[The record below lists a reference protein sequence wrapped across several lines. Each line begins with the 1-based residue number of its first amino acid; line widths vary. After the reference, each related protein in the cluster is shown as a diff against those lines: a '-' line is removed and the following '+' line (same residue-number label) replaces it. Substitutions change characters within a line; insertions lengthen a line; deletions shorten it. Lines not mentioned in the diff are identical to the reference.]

1 MARRRDVPDSRGFV
15 MVGLGEILW
24 DLLPEGRKLGGAPAN
39 FAYHARVLGN
49 RGLPASRVG
58 SDEEGRE
65 IIASLGRLDIP
76 GEQIQIDS
84 LHPTGSVE
92 VSLDHRG
99 LPSYRIKKPAA
110 WDFIAYTPQLADL
123 AAQCDAVCFGSL
135 AQRSPVSR
143 RTIRQFLTAL
153 PPGALRVFD
162 VNLRQDFYSAPLLRQ
177 SLEAAGLVK
186 LNHEELPVLLDL
198 LNLAGGGSGSKAEA
212 ADCRRLLGAF
222 DLELVCLT
230 RGERGSLL
238 ITPEREEEHPGF
250 DVSVADTVG
259 AGDAFT
265 ALLVHHVLRRTPLK
279 EISAA
284 VNRYGAWV
292 ATQEGATP
300 PVPSDLLADVV

>member
-1 MARRRDVPDSRGFV
+1 

-58 SDEEGRE
+58 SDGEGRE

-76 GEQIQIDS
+76 AEQIQIDA

-92 VSLDHRG
+92 VSLDRGG
-99 LPSYRIKKPAA
+99 LPSYQINKPAA
-110 WDFIAYTPQLADL
+110 WDFIAYTPRLAEL
-123 AAQCDAVCFGSL
+123 AAHCDAVCFGSL

-143 RTIRQFLTAL
+143 RTIRRFLTAL

-162 VNLRQDFYSAPLLRQ
+162 VNLRQDFYSAPLLRR

-186 LNHEELPVLLDL
+186 LNHEELPLLLDL
-198 LNLAGGGSGSKAEA
+198 LDLLDPASGGSGSNTEA
-212 ADCRRLLGAF
+212 AGCRRLLDAF

-238 ITPEREEEHPGF
+238 MTPERGEEHPGF
-250 DVSVADTVG
+250 DVPVADTVG

-279 EISAA
+279 EISTA

-300 PVPSDLLADVV
+300 PVPAEVLAAVV